1 MMTKNLRS
9 FYFFILLFSTL
20 LMACE
25 KADPGPPLTGK
36 LAGTIQTWDD
46 KSTSIADKKG
56 ITVTTEY
63 PAINSTT
70 TDTSG
75 KFSFDNLDFDKYDI
89 SFSKAGYGT
98 YKIFSYA
105 HSNNPTTAQTVNTI
119 PLINFAKISTTAITN
134 MVFLKTSVNGVV
146 GVSFQVTV
154 SPNPTT
160 LKRAFI
166 RYFLSNSP
174 SVADTSYI
182 VYTPPIGTSSTIAVD
197 GFTNDE
203 LTGFGFSKGQK
214 IYIKAYG
221 ESLRSNDYDDPN
233 LRKRIFPNLNPTS
246 APAISFV
253 MQ

>member
-1 MMTKNLRS
+1 MVNFLRI
-9 FYFFILLFSTL
+9 FYWPIIILSSL
-20 LMACE
+20 LIACN
-25 KADPGPPLTGK
+25 KPDPGPPLNGK
-36 LAGTIQTWDD
+36 LTGSIQTWDD
-46 KSTSIADKKG
+46 KSTSIADKGG

-63 PAINSTT
+63 PSVNSTT

-75 KFSFDNLDFDKYDI
+75 KFSFDNLEFDKYDI

-134 MVFLKTSVNGVV
+134 MVFLKTSVNGVI

-166 RYFLSNSP
+166 RYFLSTSP
-174 SVADTSYI
+174 SVADSSYV
-182 VYTPPIGTSSTIAVD
+182 VYTPPIGTSSTVATD

-221 ESLRSNDYDDPN
+221 ESLRSNDFDDPN
-233 LRKRIFPNLNPTS
+233 LRKRVFPNLNPTS

>member
-1 MMTKNLRS
+1 MIKKLPIL
-9 FYFFILLFSTL
+9 YCALILLTTCFISCSKTN
-20 LMACE
+20 
-25 KADPGPPLTGK
+25 PGPPISGK
-36 LAGTIQTWDD
+36 LSGTIQTWDD
-46 KSTSIADKKG
+46 KSTAIADKGG

-63 PAINSTT
+63 PAANSTT

-89 SFSKAGYGT
+89 SFSKPGYGT

-105 HSNNPTTAQTVNTI
+105 HNNNPATTQTVNTI

-134 MVFLKTSVNGVV
+134 LVYLKASVNGVV

-166 RYFLSNSP
+166 RYFLSNSS
-174 SVADTSYI
+174 SVSDTSYA
-182 VYTPPIGTSSTIAVD
+182 VYTPPIGTSTTVATD

-203 LTGFGFSKGQK
+203 LTGYGFTKGQK

-233 LRKRIFPNLNPTS
+233 LRKRVFPNLNPTS

>member
-1 MMTKNLRS
+1 MIKSLPI
-9 FYFFILLFSTL
+9 YLLLLFSCSFAFI
-20 LMACE
+20 ACN
-25 KADPGPPLTGK
+25 KTDPGPATDGK
-36 LAGTIQTWDD
+36 LAGSIQTWDD
-46 KSTSIADKKG
+46 KANAIADKVG

-63 PAINSTT
+63 PNVFTTT

-75 KFSFDNLDFDKYDI
+75 KFSFDNLDFDKYDL
-89 SFSKAGYGT
+89 SFSKPGYGT

-105 HSNNPTTAQTVNTI
+105 HSINPATAQTVNTI

-134 MVFLKTSVNGVV
+134 LVYLKANVNGVI
-146 GVSFQVTV
+146 GVSFNVTV

-166 RYFLSNSP
+166 RYFLSTSP
-174 SVADTSYI
+174 SVSDTSYL
-182 VYTPPIGTSSTIAVD
+182 VYTPPIGTSSTVATD

-203 LTGFGFSKGQK
+203 LTGYGFSKGQK
-214 IYIKAYG
+214 IYIRAYG

-233 LRKRIFPNLNPTS
+233 LRKRVFPNLNPTS

>member
-1 MMTKNLRS
+1 MVK
-9 FYFFILLFSTL
+9 TL
-20 LMACE
+20 LINFFVLILCCTCFIACD
-25 KADPGPPLTGK
+25 KTDPGPATNGKLTGT
-36 LAGTIQTWDD
+36 LQTWDD
-46 KSTSIADKKG
+46 KSTSIADKGG
-56 ITVTTEY
+56 IIVTTEY
-63 PAINSTT
+63 PSVYTTT

-75 KFSFDNLDFDKYDI
+75 KFSFDNLDFDKYDL
-89 SFSKAGYGT
+89 SFSKPGYGT
-98 YKIFSYA
+98 YRIFSYA
-105 HSNNPTTAQTVNTI
+105 HNNNPATNPTINTI

-134 MVFLKTSVNGVV
+134 LVYLKASVNGVV

-166 RYFLSNSP
+166 RYFLSISP
-174 SVADTSYI
+174 SVADTSYA
-182 VYTPPIGTSSTIAVD
+182 VYTPPIGTSTTIATD

-203 LTGFGFSKGQK
+203 LTGYGFTKGQK

-233 LRKRIFPNLNPTS
+233 LRKRVFPNLNPTS
-246 APAISFV
+246 AAAISFV

>member
-1 MMTKNLRS
+1 MVKKLS
-9 FYFFILLFSTL
+9 IIDLSLILLTIGFV
-20 LMACE
+20 ACG
-25 KADPGPPLTGK
+25 KSDPVPILNGTLTGS
-36 LAGTIQTWDD
+36 IQTWDD
-46 KSTSIADKKG
+46 KSTSISDKGG
-56 ITVTTEY
+56 ISVTTEY
-63 PAINSTT
+63 PGVYTTT

-75 KFSFDNLDFDKYDI
+75 KYSFDNLDFDKYDL
-89 SFSKAGYGT
+89 SFSKPGYGT

-105 HSNNPTTAQTVNTI
+105 HNNNPATTSTINTI

-134 MVFLKTSVNGVV
+134 LVYLKASVNGVI
-146 GVSFQVTV
+146 GVSFQVSV

-166 RYFLSNSP
+166 RYFLSNNP
-174 SVADTSYI
+174 SVSDTSYM
-182 VYTPPIGTSSTIAVD
+182 VYTPPIGTSTTVATD

-203 LTGFGFSKGQK
+203 LTGYGFTKGQK

-233 LRKRIFPNLNPTS
+233 LRKRVFPNLNPIT

>member
-1 MMTKNLRS
+1 MTKNLPIL
-9 FYFFILLFSTL
+9 YIALILLTTCFI
-20 LMACE
+20 ACD
-25 KADPGPPLTGK
+25 KADPGPATNGKLTG
-36 LAGTIQTWDD
+36 LIQTWDD
-46 KSTSIADKKG
+46 KSTAIADKGG
-56 ITVTTEY
+56 ITIKTEY
-63 PAINSTT
+63 PSVYSTT

-89 SFSKAGYGT
+89 SFSKPGYGT
-98 YKIFSYA
+98 YRIFSYA
-105 HSNNPTTAQTVNTI
+105 HNNNPATTPTVNTI

-134 MVFLKTSVNGVV
+134 LVYLKANVNGVI

-154 SPNPTT
+154 TPNPTT

-166 RYFLSNSP
+166 RYFLSSST
-174 SVADTSYI
+174 SVSDTSYT
-182 VYTPPIGTSSTIAVD
+182 VYTPPIGTSTTVATD

-203 LTGFGFSKGQK
+203 LTGYGFSKGQK

-233 LRKRIFPNLNPTS
+233 LRKRVFPNLNPTS